1 MQCPLFIV
9 PPLDAYQWNPYQLK
23 LGLSG
28 PVQWKNASL
37 ALQLTRAFLRIQ
49 NTDGFQQSSQNCDS
63 PEVAL
68 PFQIHLSDA
77 LGLARAVWP
86 GRSQILR
93 LSGATYYVDGA
104 HTPESIEA
112 CVDWF
117 LRAIDVPSDIKYSL
131 LL

>member
-1 MQCPLFIV
+1 M
-9 PPLDAYQWNPYQLK
+9 N
-23 LGLSG
+23 S
-28 PVQWKNASL
+28 
-37 ALQLTRAFLRIQ
+37 
-49 NTDGFQQSSQNCDS
+49 DS

-93 LSGATYYVDGA
+93 LPGVTYYVDGA

-117 LRAIDVPSDIKYSL
+117 LRAIDIPTDIKYCL
-131 LL
+131 LLYIFFCKRNARIFCLHLFQTKAGFSI